1 MLYPSPPPLGTQT
14 VHTPSSPCT
23 PGTSPTIY
31 TPSASESSSA
41 PGTGTPS
48 STRSPPPAPINLRV
62 SWESLSTTAASDSTA
77 PQTSTALV
85 LHSPRVASDSISPHT
100 STTLVPYTPTSSRV
114 ATPSTNSSSR
124 SSSTPTIIHTPTS
137 SQASGNPFPRSLAAH
152 LNLAAMPEVPSS
164 PVSIPESE
172 PRGKAGEIRMLGAY
186 LSYKKPHPPAHVL
199 EMLCEDT
206 GLSEIQV
213 LAFWQLEWLRTKW
226 GAEIWDTLDIH
237 CKKNQRFIH
246 NSRAKD
252 EFALKTGIDIRY
264 IREFCSLKKVYED
277 PTTMEEVQVHSGF
290 AHPQQVA
297 SPGTIDSSS
306 ITERQRSAGTAT
318 PGVASKHS
326 DDHSTVRGVS
336 GVSGSREG
344 FDEEGECR
352 KDEDNSESLGSDL
365 AAVSLDDVRVP
376 YGGWGEF
383 MNEE

>member
-1 MLYPSPPPLGTQT
+1 MLYTSPPPLGTQT
-14 VHTPSSPCT
+14 NHTPSSPST
-23 PGTSPTIY
+23 PGTSPTVY

-114 ATPSTNSSSR
+114 ATPSTTSSSR
-124 SSSTPTIIHTPTS
+124 SSSTPTIINTPTS
-137 SQASGNPFPRSLAAH
+137 SQASGNPFPPRSLAAH
-152 LNLAAMPEVPSS
+152 LDLAAMPEVPSS
-164 PVSIPESE
+164 PVSIPESQ
-172 PRGKAGEIRMLGAY
+172 PTGKAGEIRMLGAY

-246 NSRAKD
+246 NPRAKD

-264 IREFCSLKKVYED
+264 VREFCRLKKVYDD
-277 PTTMEEVQVHSGF
+277 PTTVEEVQVHSGF

-297 SPGTIDSSS
+297 SPGTVGSSS
-306 ITERQRSAGTAT
+306 TAESQRSAGTAT
-318 PGVASKHS
+318 PGGVASKHS
-326 DDHSTVRGVS
+326 DSTVRGVS
-336 GVSGSREG
+336 GVSGPREG
-344 FDEEGECR
+344 EGECR
-352 KDEDNSESLGSDL
+352 KEEYTSESLGSDL

-376 YGGWGEF
+376 YGGWGELT
-383 MNEE
+383 NEE